1 METVCGLRV
10 TEVTKALASDTSHQ
24 LLIIDCRSFMAF
36 NQGHILE
43 SVNIHCPPI
52 LKRRSGGF
60 IALEHIVPCEGKRSQ
75 LLRGLF
81 SNVVVYDEN
90 TQELGQVAG
99 DSNLLSVIQS
109 LLKQVDRL
117 TVRFIIGGFE
127 AVREECP
134 VLCMNQKVQISHCV
148 RDKLTQKNKDSAI
161 QTVPAEIL
169 PHLYLGDIWHS
180 SQRQLLQHLG
190 ITAMLNVSSSCENF
204 FQSHFRYMNIQVNDT
219 MDADLLSWFP
229 KIIEFIDSVAQQQG
243 KVLVHCRAGVSRS
256 ATVCIAYLM
265 QKQQMSLDAAFEFV
279 VSRRPIIDPNLN
291 FIQQLQRFEASLRP
305 QQQTNFL
312 LPTFMGQ
319 PQAKSAPPLSTTSF
333 TFFQEKPNSNLHQD
347 MDTSSSLSIPP
358 SQQHHVSSNAQ
369 SPLPASN
376 KINVSNDRL
385 SQTSAAPHPSSP
397 VTSPPSRPFS
407 LPLVHVSTP
416 LSPHLPNIEIKSG
429 SYLSPSSHQ
438 PPSLQVSPFRSIF
451 HESTANSQSYRD
463 SYVSAPRTP
472 IANHQF
478 TFLSSDIVTCQALS
492 ISSDITSPR
501 QCRPTTPS
509 VLDTSST
516 TFLGSKHTFPAVTVP
531 HSPLS
536 PLAVPLSPLPSF
548 G

>member
-1 METVCGLRV
+1 M
-10 TEVTKALASDTSHQ
+10 
-24 LLIIDCRSFMAF
+24 
-36 NQGHILE
+36 
-43 SVNIHCPPI
+43 
-52 LKRRSGGF
+52 
-60 IALEHIVPCEGKRSQ
+60 
-75 LLRGLF
+75 
-81 SNVVVYDEN
+81 
-90 TQELGQVAG
+90 
-99 DSNLLSVIQS
+99 
-109 LLKQVDRL
+109 
-117 TVRFIIGGFE
+117 
-127 AVREECP
+127 
-134 VLCMNQKVQISHCV
+134 
-148 RDKLTQKNKDSAI
+148 
-161 QTVPAEIL
+161 
-169 PHLYLGDIWHS
+169 
-180 SQRQLLQHLG
+180 
-190 ITAMLNVSSSCENF
+190 
-204 FQSHFRYMNIQVNDT
+204 
-219 MDADLLSWFP
+219 
-229 KIIEFIDSVAQQQG
+229 AQQQG

-305 QQQTNFL
+305 QQQTHFL

-319 PQAKSAPPLSTTSF
+319 PQAKSAPPLSTTNF
-333 TFFQEKPNSNLHQD
+333 TFFQEKPNFNLHQD
-347 MDTSSSLSIPP
+347 MDTSSSLSIP
-358 SQQHHVSSNAQ
+358 SLQQHQVSSNTQ
-369 SPLPASN
+369 SPLQASN
-376 KINVSNDRL
+376 TMNVSNDRL
-385 SQTSAAPHPSSP
+385 SQTSAPLLPSSP
-397 VTSPPSRPFS
+397 VTSSPCRPLS
-407 LPLVHVSTP
+407 LPLVQVSTP
-416 LSPHLPNIEIKSG
+416 RSTQHLPNIEIKSG